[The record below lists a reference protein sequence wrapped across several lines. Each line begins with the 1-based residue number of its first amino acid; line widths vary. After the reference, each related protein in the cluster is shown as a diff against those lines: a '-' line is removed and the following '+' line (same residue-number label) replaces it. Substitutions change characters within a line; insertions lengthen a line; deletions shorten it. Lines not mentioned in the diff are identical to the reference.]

1 MRVKVVKFGGSSL
14 ADANQFRK
22 VKQIITADPL
32 RVYVVPSAPGKRS
45 YTDEKI
51 TDMLYACEK
60 RAAQGQ
66 SIDDIFNLIIER
78 YVDIAFELDLSVDIL
93 PHLVQVR
100 DTIVAGASADY
111 AASRGE
117 YLNGILLA
125 NYLGFDFIDPADI
138 IRFDAYGKF
147 DANKTQE
154 LASARL
160 AKHDKAVIPG
170 FYGARPDGEIK
181 TFSRGG
187 SDISGA
193 IIARGCN
200 AKVYENWTDVSG
212 FLMADPRVVSNPKAI
227 STVTY
232 TELRE
237 LAYMGAT
244 VLHEE
249 SIFPVR
255 QACIPINVRNT
266 NQPEDPG
273 TMILSTAEDYPVQSS
288 AITGVAG
295 RKGFTVIA
303 IDKDKINAEVGFAA
317 KLLGALAKHNVS
329 IEHMPSGID
338 TISVVV
344 ADSQLEGKRQ
354 VVVDEIMKVCEPD
367 TVEVT
372 DNLALIAIV
381 GRGMIH
387 RVGTSAKIFT
397 ALAENSVNVRMIDQ
411 GSSEINIIVGISSDD
426 FNKAVNAVYS
436 AFSE

>member
-14 ADANQFRK
+14 ADANQFKK
-22 VKQIITADPL
+22 VKEIITADPL

-60 RAAQGQ
+60 RTAEGK

-78 YVDIAFELDLSVDIL
+78 YVDIAFELELTVDIL
-93 PHLVQVR
+93 PHLTLVR

-138 IRFDAYGKF
+138 ICFDAYGKF

-154 LASARL
+154 LVSSRL
-160 AKHDKAVIPG
+160 AKHETAVIPG

-187 SDISGA
+187 SDITGA

-212 FLMADPRVVSNPKAI
+212 FLMADPRVVSNPKPI

-266 NQPEDPG
+266 NQPDDPG
-273 TMILSTAEDYPVQSS
+273 TMILPTAEDYPVQSS

-354 VVVDEIMKVCEPD
+354 AVVDEIMKVCEPD
-367 TVEVT
+367 TVEIQ

-397 ALAENSVNVRMIDQ
+397 ALAENAVNVRMIDQ

-426 FNKAVNAVYS
+426 FNKAVNAVYN
-436 AFSE
+436 AFS